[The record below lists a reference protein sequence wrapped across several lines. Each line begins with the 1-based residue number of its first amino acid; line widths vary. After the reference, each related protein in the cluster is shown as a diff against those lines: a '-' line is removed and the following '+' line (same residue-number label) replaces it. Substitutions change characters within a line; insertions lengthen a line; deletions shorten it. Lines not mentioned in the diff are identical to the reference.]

1 MIAALQSELG
11 FLANPVGNH
20 VQTAEMGNQSLNSL
34 ALISARYCH
43 MALDVLSQLAGGH
56 LFALCQALDLR
67 AAHIKFLVAFQP
79 VFCDITREILTPL
92 LKEKSS
98 LDSLLTVLWT
108 KLTKTLDEVKT
119 MNSIQRFDFVV
130 TCLQPVIL
138 RSLSSSDKTIPSLNT
153 WTERCLESML
163 QTFETNLE
171 LYSAHP
177 DASPYLGKAG
187 RQMYTFVRCTLAVP
201 FLRAR
206 HYRSPDPERD
216 VPNFED
222 QGAFPIGAMD
232 RDNMTVGSY
241 LTNIYSAIRSGSLY
255 VPVME
260 CLREAQQIE
269 ELAKPA
275 ETKTSNPGKVVDSL
289 VSETKISV

>member
-43 MALDVLSQLAGGH
+43 IALDVLSQLAGGH

-67 AAHIKFLVAFQP
+67 AAHIKFLVAFRP

-108 KLTKTLDEVKT
+108 KLTKTLDEVTT

-187 RQMYTFVRCTLAVP
+187 RRMYTFVRCTLAVP

-241 LTNIYSAIRSGSLY
+241 LTNIYSAIRNGSLY